1 MTSGLHDIDGQVVA
15 VWKYRFDIVPGA
27 WECPAFKA
35 TADLIRSRNGAA
47 YENTEQLVP
56 LSRISAQGEYV
67 PSQAD
72 QLGSDGD
79 DCGRADGGRDRGRS
93 AEEEAVTPFSSRG
106 S

>member
-15 VWKYRFDIVPGA
+15 VWKYRFDIGPDA

-67 PSQAD
+67 PLAAAHAEVAPAMQAEFEAD
-72 QLGSDGD
+72 QRKRKS
-79 DCGRADGGRDRGRS
+79 
-93 AEEEAVTPFSSRG
+93 
-106 S
+106 